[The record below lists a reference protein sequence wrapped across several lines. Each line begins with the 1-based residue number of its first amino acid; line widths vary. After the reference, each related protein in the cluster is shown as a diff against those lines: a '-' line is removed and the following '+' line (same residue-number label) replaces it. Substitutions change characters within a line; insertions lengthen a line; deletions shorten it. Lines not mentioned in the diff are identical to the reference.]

1 MWRPIGT
8 KLNPED
14 FFESKKLLEGIELL
28 QNKAV
33 DRPSQIQTNVIS
45 QWTQTSKEVLLTES
59 VICLVSSIQ
68 RYIMKLRRWRK
79 YIQASLCKDKNSSKQ
94 SWKRDADTH
103 IKEKV
108 HSLTLESFQSRNGRH
123 SLLSARII
131 NQVIST
137 FYSGDSFVRICSDIS
152 IWPNAA
158 GWTIQGRWKTK
169 VSSYAWRSKTSHHS
183 VRGSTHIS
191 NLILKQASEP
201 CRTKSHDIYS
211 R

>member
-94 SWKRDADTH
+94 SWKRDADMH

-108 HSLTLESFQSRNGRH
+108 HSLTLESFQSRNKE
-123 SLLSARII
+123 LLIRKSPLFIVGII
-131 NQVIST
+131 LWGFAVISA
-137 FYSGDSFVRICSDIS
+137 SD
-152 IWPNAA
+152 PML
-158 GWTIQGRWKTK
+158 Q
-169 VSSYAWRSKTSHHS
+169 
-183 VRGSTHIS
+183 
-191 NLILKQASEP
+191 
-201 CRTKSHDIYS
+201 D
-211 R
+211 